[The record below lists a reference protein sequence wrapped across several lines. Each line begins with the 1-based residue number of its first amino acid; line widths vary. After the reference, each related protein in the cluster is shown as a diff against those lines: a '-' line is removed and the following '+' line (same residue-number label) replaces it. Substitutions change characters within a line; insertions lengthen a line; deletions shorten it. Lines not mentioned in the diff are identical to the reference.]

1 MSTVREEEPGP
12 WIEEGGAP
20 MSKRHAASRR
30 RTYGRRQHELHERLD
45 RRADRGRSERSWR
58 SENESVAFI
67 DAPAGD
73 APYGFAD

>member
-1 MSTVREEEPGP
+1 
-12 WIEEGGAP
+12 

-45 RRADRGRSERSWR
+45 RRAERTRSERAWR
-58 SENESVAFI
+58 STHDASLDPVAFI
-67 DAPAGD
+67 DAPAD